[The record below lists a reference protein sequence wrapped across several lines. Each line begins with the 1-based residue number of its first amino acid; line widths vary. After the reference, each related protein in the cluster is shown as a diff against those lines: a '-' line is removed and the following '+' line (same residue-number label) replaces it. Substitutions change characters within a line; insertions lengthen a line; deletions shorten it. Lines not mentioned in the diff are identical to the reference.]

1 MTNKPGRP
9 ALGIKRLHVC
19 ILPADWEKAKVI
31 GNGKFSMGVRKAV
44 QAFKLPK
51 DSSGPD
57 SVVPPLQ
64 GDLTPS

>member
-1 MTNKPGRP
+1 MKNKPGRP
-9 ALGIKRLHVC
+9 PLGIKRLHVC

-51 DSSGPD
+51 DSSGTD
-57 SVVPPLQ
+57 SVVPSIQEDKP
-64 GDLTPS
+64 